1 MTSRQAP
8 AIPATRKLR
17 PATRYAVALVA
28 LVALVLSACT
38 SRKAVDDDIASDLG
52 DPSNCMVVDMSVS
65 PEKIDLLTTMAMKFN
80 KAKTEVNGTC
90 VFVNPKSKASGDGM
104 SALAEGWD
112 ETASGPQP
120 VIWSPASSAWG
131 AILNQRLAN
140 EGRDPMV
147 GEGTPFMNTPLVIA
161 MPRPMAEALGWPGTQ
176 LGWSDILAMA
186 TNPEGWGAV
195 GHPEWGPFRL
205 GKTNPEFSTSGLH
218 ALIAQ
223 NYAATGKTRDLTSE
237 DLSKQSTVSYNTDI
251 ESTVMHYGDMT
262 MTFLNNLYRADQQGT
277 VMTYASAVAV
287 EEKSVIDYNLGNPD
301 GILDPGEQPRPPLV
315 PLVAIYPKEGTL
327 FSDSPL
333 FIVDAPWVTP
343 ELEAGAKAFE
353 EFVMQ
358 PENQQTVLQY
368 NFRPGNPDVAI
379 GDPISVANGVD
390 PNQPQTLLQVPDPRV
405 MVDLLDRWQSQRKGA
420 RVLLVIDVSG
430 SMKDRASSD
439 RPENKLELAKQAA
452 LSSLDQFKPDDQ
464 VGLRIFST
472 NLGPGQDQNYL
483 DLVPVGAISDNRDKL
498 RSSIEGLVPTNGTP
512 LYDVTKQSF
521 EAMSEQFDPVR
532 INAVVLLTDG
542 VNDDGNISDDN
553 RQLNET
559 LEVLRQGSQGEMA
572 IPVRVFTI
580 GYGADADLNVLRQL
594 ANATN
599 AASYNASDPR
609 SITKVF
615 SAVISN
621 F

>member
-1 MTSRQAP
+1 MMLIASIWIVFTLLAG
-8 AIPATRKLR
+8 
-17 PATRYAVALVA
+17 
-28 LVALVLSACT
+28 ACT
-38 SRKAVDDDIASDLG
+38 KKADDRATSDSGLG
-52 DPSNCMVVDMSVS
+52 DPGDCMVVNMSVS

-80 KAKTEVNGTC
+80 KTRTEVDGTC
-90 VFVNPKSKASGDGM
+90 VFVNPKSKASGDAM
-104 SALAEGWD
+104 SALLEGW
-112 ETASGPQP
+112 EEQASGPQP

-140 EGRDPMV
+140 DGREPMV

-161 MPRPMAEALGWPGTQ
+161 MPKPMAEALGWPDVP
-176 LGWSDILAMA
+176 LGWSDILSMA
-186 TNPEGWGAV
+186 TDPQGWGSV

-205 GKTNPEFSTSGLH
+205 GKTNPEYSTSGLN

-223 NYAATGKTRDLTSE
+223 NYAANGKTRDLTSE
-237 DLSKQSTVSYNTDI
+237 DLAKRQTVVYNENI

-277 VMTYASAVAV
+277 ALNYASAVAV

-333 FIVDAPWVTP
+333 FVVDAPWVTD
-343 ELEAGAKAFE
+343 ELRSGAKAFE
-353 EFVMQ
+353 DYLMLA
-358 PENQQTVLQY
+358 ENQETLLEF
-368 NFRPGNPDVAI
+368 NFRPGNPAVAI
-379 GDPISVANGVD
+379 GDPISPENGVD
-390 PNQPQTLLQVPDPRV
+390 PNQPQTLLQVPSPGV
-405 MVDLLDRWQSQRKGA
+405 MVDLLDRWHEQRKGA

-430 SMKDRASSD
+430 SMRDRASAD
-439 RPENKLELAKQAA
+439 RPESKLDLAKQAA
-452 LSSLDQFKPDDQ
+452 MDSLTQFKPDDE

-472 NLGPGQDQNYL
+472 NLGPGQDQNFL
-483 DLVPVGAISDNRDKL
+483 DLVPVGPVSENAEAL
-498 RSSIEGLVPTNGTP
+498 RSAIEGLFPTNGTP
-512 LYDVTKQSF
+512 LYDVTRQSF
-521 EAMSEQFDPVR
+521 EAMSEQYDPGL

-542 VNDDGNISDDN
+542 MNDDGDATDDN
-553 RQLNET
+553 RQLNEA
-559 LEVLRQGSQGEMA
+559 LEVMRQGSQGEMA
-572 IPVRVFTI
+572 KPVRVFTI
-580 GYGADADLNVLRQL
+580 GYGTDADLNVLRQL
-594 ANATN
+594 AEATN